1 MTISFPRRRR
11 IYLMRHG
18 EVQYFDGTGKPF
30 RPDEVPL
37 TEQGQHQARTAGE
50 WIGKVAIDRAIV
62 SPLLRTKQTAEGVLG
77 VRRITLDED
86 PLLKEISPGKLRDLP
101 MDPEAIQR
109 IFTQA
114 FGVDITPQETF
125 LGGET
130 FGSLLARVEQAID
143 RILNSPDWT
152 NLLVVAHG
160 GVNRAILGRAL
171 GSGLS
176 SFGRMEQDPGCINI
190 IDVDQENRMLVRMIN
205 FSPTNPIKEGD
216 RLTTM
221 EGLFAQY
228 LGIPVDGDSM
238 VS

>member
-37 TEQGQHQARTAGE
+37 TQRGQDQARSAGE
-50 WIGKVAIDRAIV
+50 WIGKVEIDRAIV
-62 SPLLRTKQTAEGVLG
+62 SPLLRTKQTAQGVLG
-77 VRRITLDED
+77 SRDINLDEE
-86 PLLKEISPGKLRDLP
+86 PLLKEIAPGKLRDLP

-114 FGVDITPQETF
+114 FGINITPQETF
-125 LGGET
+125 LGGES
-130 FGSLLARVEQAID
+130 FGSLLTRVEQAID
-143 RILNSPDWT
+143 QILATSNWT
-152 NLLVVAHG
+152 NLLIVAHG

-171 GSGLS
+171 GSGLA

-205 FSPTNPIKEGD
+205 FSPTNPIKEGH

-221 EGLFAQY
+221 EDLFAQY
-228 LGIPVDGDSM
+228 LGIPTDGDAMS
-238 VS
+238 S

>member
-1 MTISFPRRRR
+1 
-11 IYLMRHG
+11 MRHG

-37 TEQGQHQARTAGE
+37 TARGLQQAAAAGE
-50 WIGKVAIDRAIV
+50 YLAKVEIDRGVV
-62 SPLLRTKQTAEGVLG
+62 SPLLRTQQTAAGVLG
-77 VRRITLDED
+77 SRGVAVRELAD
-86 PLLKEISPGKLRDLP
+86 LKEIEPGKLRDLP
-101 MDPEAIQR
+101 MDPESIQR

-114 FGVDITPQETF
+114 FGVSITEEETF

-130 FGSLLARVEQAID
+130 FGSLFTRVD
-143 RILNSPDWT
+143 RALQEILHDEGWR

-171 GSGLS
+171 GSGLG

-190 IDVDQENRMLVRMIN
+190 IDVDEERRLLVRLIN
-205 FSPTNPIKEGD
+205 FSPTNPIKEGH

-221 EGLFAQY
+221 EDLFAQY
-228 LGIPVDGDSM
+228 LGIPTEGSPSEV
-238 VS
+238 